1 MIRLL
6 AFWGVLAL
14 MAAALPV
21 AVAVAAPDSDEENL
35 LKAAYIYN
43 FAKFTRWSGSD
54 GGAGSSLHLC
64 HIGEDP
70 LAVELERL
78 SGKRVGEK
86 RLEIKRIAQAVVPGE
101 CQILYVGRSLQ
112 HGFQQYV
119 TAQASTGVLTVSEI
133 SGFARAGG
141 VIELFE
147 EGERVRFLV
156 NLDAAKQA
164 GLLLSSRLLNLA
176 RILGQEVQQ

>member
-1 MIRLL
+1 MNRLL
-6 AFWGVLAL
+6 AFFAALVLL
-14 MAAALPV
+14 VAALPV
-21 AVAVAAPDSDEENL
+21 VAAAQGSDEERL

-43 FAKFTRWSGSD
+43 FAKFTRWPGSE

-64 HIGEDP
+64 LIGEDP

-86 RLEIKRIAQAVVPGE
+86 RLEIKRIAQAAAPGE
-101 CQILYVGRSLQ
+101 CHILYVARSLQ

-141 VIELFE
+141 VIELFP
-147 EGERVRFLV
+147 EGDRVRFLV
-156 NLDAAKQA
+156 NLDAAQGA

-176 RILGQEVQQ
+176 RILGQEVPQ